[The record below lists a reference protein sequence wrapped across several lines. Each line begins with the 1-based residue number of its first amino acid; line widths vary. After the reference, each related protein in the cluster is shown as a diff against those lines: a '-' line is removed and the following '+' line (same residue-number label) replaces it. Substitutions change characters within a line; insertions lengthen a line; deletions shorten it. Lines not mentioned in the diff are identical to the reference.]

1 VAWGFVSVLLDKTL
15 RSSTLRLAITYVIV
29 FCTAIFLLIVYVY
42 LSTASYLYQKL
53 DDAITAEQ
61 TRALKI
67 YQRRGSEG
75 LITFIDKRTS
85 DDSFDDWI
93 YLFVD
98 PAATKLAGNLES
110 WPSALWDR
118 KGWSDVTSSELFTI
132 PSGGQLTSLEFFAI
146 PSGGHVFRASY
157 QELPN
162 QSRLLMGLNASD
174 VHLVGAKITTSL
186 VIGAAMFLTLA
197 TAAALSTARRSVGR
211 IETINLTSHKIMHTG
226 LGSRIPLRGTKDEWD
241 ELANNLNS
249 MLGRIEKST
258 DSSRQV
264 ADSIAHDLRMPLARL
279 YGKLE
284 SAQVEL
290 DGVDQYRALVNSTI
304 GELNGILS
312 TFSSLLRLSRIES
325 GNQDLMLKCVDL
337 SEIAREVVD
346 LFEPMAEEAGVRL
359 CSSDWQSTLVRGDRD
374 LLFDAISNILDNAIK
389 YGGNNGEVRV
399 SVCCDY
405 DGPTLSIADRG
416 PGIPPEERD
425 NVLKRFYRLKSTC
438 SRPGSGLG
446 LSLVAAIASVHQAA
460 IELTDNVPG
469 LNISLRFPD
478 PGQQRY
484 SEPLNN
490 QNTATIINVPHSDK
504 KVIFCALKS
513 RVT

>member
-1 VAWGFVSVLLDKTL
+1 MALGFVSVLLDKTL
-15 RSSTLRLAITYVIV
+15 RSSTLRLAIAYVIV
-29 FCTAIFLLIVYVY
+29 FCAAIFLLILYVY
-42 LSTASYLYQKL
+42 INTASYLYQKL
-53 DDAITAEQ
+53 DNAIAAEQ

-75 LITFIDKRTS
+75 LIAFIEKRTS

-98 PAATKLAGNLES
+98 PAATKLVGNLAS
-110 WPSALWDR
+110 WPSAIWDD
-118 KGWSDVTSSELFTI
+118 KGWTDVISPEFFII
-132 PSGGQLTSLEFFAI
+132 PSGSQLTSLGFFAV

-162 QSRLLMGLNASD
+162 QSRLLVGRNASD
-174 VHLVGAKITTSL
+174 LHLVGAKITTSL

-264 ADSIAHDLRMPLARL
+264 ADNIVHDLRMPLARL
-279 YGKLE
+279 YGRLE
-284 SAQVEL
+284 SAQARL
-290 DGVDQYRALVNSTI
+290 DRVDQYRALVSSTI

-325 GNQDLMLKCVDL
+325 GNQDLMLHRIDL

-359 CSSDWQSTLVRGDRD
+359 CSSNWQSTFVRGDRD

-399 SVCCDY
+399 SVCCDHT
-405 DGPTLSIADRG
+405 GPTLSIADRG

-425 NVLKRFYRLKSTC
+425 NVLKRFYRLRSSC

-446 LSLVAAIASVHQAA
+446 LSLVAAIASVHHAA

-469 LNISLRFPD
+469 LKISLRFPNPD
-478 PGQQRY
+478 QQRY
-484 SEPLNN
+484 SELMND
-490 QNTATIINVPHSDK
+490 QNTARVINVPHSDK
-504 KVIFCALKS
+504 NVIFCVLKS
-513 RVT
+513 RVN

>member
-1 VAWGFVSVLLDKTL
+1 MALGFVSVLLDKTL
-15 RSSTLRLAITYVIV
+15 RSSTLRLAITYVIA
-29 FCTAIFLLIVYVY
+29 FCSAIFLLIGYVY
-42 LSTASYLYQKL
+42 LNTASYLYQRL
-53 DDAITAEQ
+53 DYAITAEQ

-67 YQRRGSEG
+67 YQRRGSDG
-75 LITFIDKRTS
+75 LIAFIEKRTS

-98 PAATKLAGNLES
+98 PAATKLAGNLAN
-110 WPSALWDR
+110 WPSTLWDD
-118 KGWSDVTSSELFTI
+118 KGWSDVTPPESFII
-132 PSGGQLTSLEFFAI
+132 PSGGQVTSPGFFAI

-162 QSRLLMGLNASD
+162 QSRLLMGRNASD
-174 VHLVGAKITTSL
+174 LHLVGAKITTSL
-186 VIGAAMFLTLA
+186 IIGAAMFLSLA

-226 LGSRIPLRGTKDEWD
+226 LGSRIPLRGTRDEWD

-264 ADSIAHDLRMPLARL
+264 ADNIAHDLRMPLARL
-279 YGKLE
+279 YGRLE
-284 SAQVEL
+284 SAQNEI
-290 DGVDQYRALVNSTI
+290 DGVDQYRALVSSTI

-325 GNQDLMLKCVDL
+325 GNQDLTLHSIDL
-337 SEIAREVVD
+337 SEIAREVID
-346 LFEPMAEEAGVRL
+346 LFEPVAEEAGVRL
-359 CSSDWQSTLVRGDRD
+359 CSSDWQLTLVRGDRD

-389 YGGNNGEVRV
+389 YGGNNGEVIV
-399 SVCCDY
+399 SVRCDHT
-405 DGPTLSIADRG
+405 GPTLSIADRG

-425 NVLKRFYRLKSTC
+425 NVLKRFYRLKCSC
-438 SRPGSGLG
+438 SRPGNGLG
-446 LSLVAAIASVHQAA
+446 LSLVAAIASLHQAA
-460 IELTDNVPG
+460 IDLTDNVPG
-469 LNISLRFPD
+469 LKISLRFPD

-484 SEPLNN
+484 SELMKSE
-490 QNTATIINVPHSDK
+490 NTAMVKNLPHSDK
-504 KVIFCALKS
+504 NVIFCAIKP